1 MELYKKRFTFIG
13 KLQWAAGTFCRNTC
27 LVFVLYG
34 NRMVG
39 GRTIIG
45 KAKHHKIDINFEF

>member
-45 KAKHHKIDINFEF
+45 RAEHHKIDINFEF